1 MSFGLKNVGATYQW
15 LVNPMFCPQI
25 EWNIEEYVDDMLV
38 KSAKEVSYLDDLK
51 ETLDSFKRYKMKLNP
66 SKCAF
71 RVVLG
76 KFLGFMVSQRG
87 IEVNLDKIQAI
98 MNMKPLKNVKDVQS
112 LNGRVAAL
120 NRFVSKATDRCL
132 PLFRVLRK
140 VFKWTDECQQTFEDL
155 KAYLASTPLLSPSK
169 PRKELYLFLAVS
181 PYTVSSTLIRE
192 ERKVHKPVY

>member
-1 MSFGLKNVGATYQW
+1 
-15 LVNPMFCPQI
+15 
-25 EWNIEEYVDDMLV
+25 MLV
-38 KSAKEVSYLDDLK
+38 KSAKELPYLDDLK
-51 ETLDSFKRYKMKLNP
+51 ETFDSFKRYKMKLNL
-66 SKCAF
+66 SKYAF
-71 RVVLG
+71 GVVLG

-112 LNGRVAAL
+112 LNGRVAAF

-155 KAYLASTPLLSPSK
+155 KAYLASTSLLSPSK

-181 PYTVSSTLIRE
+181 PYTVSSTLIRA